1 MFNILIN
8 GERIQRIRNVEN
20 TIMSELAA
28 GSKQRLRHGVIQ
40 SQITKR
46 MYLTSYHSSLSHL
59 PTAHLEVV
67 TIMMFSRLLGSGSG
81 KDLSEGKKRWTCLT

>member
-1 MFNILIN
+1 M
-8 GERIQRIRNVEN
+8 EN
-20 TIMSELAA
+20 EYKESEMW
-28 GSKQRLRHGVIQ
+28 KTRLCLNLLPEAKRDFGTASFSHK
-40 SQITKR
+40 SQTHV
-46 MYLTSYHSSLSHL
+46 SYHSSLSHL